1 MATRMRTK
9 AANRAANKSQRPNAS
24 ARYIRISPRKV
35 RIVIDLI
42 RGKNVNE
49 AEAILANTPKSA
61 SEPVAK
67 LLKSAIANVEYKEF
81 DRNNLYVAEIY
92 ASEGPTLKRM
102 MPRAKGQ
109 AARILKRMSHI
120 HIALD
125 EIKK

>member
-1 MATRMRTK
+1 MATRSKTK
-9 AANRAANKSQRPNAS
+9 AANRAANKSNRPTAS
-24 ARYIRISPRKV
+24 ARFIRISPRKV

-49 AEAILANTPKSA
+49 AEAILASTPKAA
-61 SEPVAK
+61 SEVVGK
-67 LLKSAIANVEYKEF
+67 LLKSAIANAVYKEM

-92 ASEGPTLKRM
+92 ANEGPTLKRM

-109 AARILKRMSHI
+109 SARILKRMSHI

-125 EIKK
+125 EINK